1 MQCRSVC
8 GSGRG
13 VTFWDRCWRPKNKL
27 CLKVPSLGSSKIAGP
42 GSFLLVFRRVVVHW
56 RGIILLLI
64 LPCVV
69 FLEARFDEFAR
80 FDLILLALLLI
91 FIASQIFWLGRL
103 VDVGER
109 FIPGRPLRVW
119 LAIMTVV
126 VYMFVFLYS
135 YPEWGQGHVIRPAD
149 YRPLS
154 VVIHAVFWWWFV
166 GSMLAFLLVIAF
178 GAADRLVRA
187 AGWVYRKARTAIHQ
201 HSPAADAESALRS
214 SSRRRFLERT
224 AVLACATPFLA
235 VGYGLVYERRN
246 VEVVRQRVRLARLPK
261 DFEGFHIAQ
270 LSDIHIGPFTT
281 ADYIR
286 RCVAITNGL
295 EPDLIVLTGDYICW
309 DPEAQGE
316 AVRVLAGLRAPHGVF
331 GCMGNHEADVG
342 IEESIT
348 RLFAAQGI
356 RMLRQERA
364 AIRLGDEMLNL
375 IGIDH
380 GNDLAPDAERQVE
393 GDRRLQRLKALVMPN
408 TVNILLIHYPHAF
421 GDHELG
427 IDLTLAGD
435 IHGGGQLS
443 LDFLHRGLNL
453 SSLMGVPYTRG
464 WYEKGG
470 AQLYMNRGIGITGF
484 PIRLG
489 DRPEITV
496 LELTRET

>member
-1 MQCRSVC
+1 
-8 GSGRG
+8 
-13 VTFWDRCWRPKNKL
+13 
-27 CLKVPSLGSSKIAGP
+27 
-42 GSFLLVFRRVVVHW
+42 
-56 RGIILLLI
+56 LI

-69 FLEARFDEFAR
+69 FLETRFDEFAR

-91 FIASQIFWLGRL
+91 FIASQIFWLGCL

-109 FIPGRPLRVW
+109 FIPGRPRRFW
-119 LAIMTVV
+119 LVIMTVV
-126 VYMFVFLYS
+126 VYLFVCVYS
-135 YPEWGQGHVIRPAD
+135 YPEFGLVHVIRAAD
-149 YRPLS
+149 YRPQSML
-154 VVIHAVFWWWFV
+154 IHAVFWWWFV

-178 GAADRLVRA
+178 GAADRVVRA
-187 AGWVYRKARTAIHQ
+187 AGWVYRRARTAIHK
-201 HSPAADAESALRS
+201 HTAAPDAETTLLSPG
-214 SSRRRFLERT
+214 RRRFLEQT
-224 AVLACATPFLA
+224 AVLVSATPFVA
-235 VGYGLVYERRN
+235 TGYGLLYERQN

-261 DFEGFHIAQ
+261 AFEGFRIAQ

-281 ADYIR
+281 AEYIR

-295 EPDLIVLTGDYICW
+295 EPDLIALTGDYICW

-316 AVRVLAGLRAPHGVF
+316 VVRVLAGLRAPHGVY

-342 IEESIT
+342 IEDSIT

-364 AIRLGDEMLNL
+364 PIRLGDEMLNL

-380 GNDLAPDAERQVE
+380 GNAPDAERQVE

-427 IDLTLAGD
+427 IDLTLSGD

-443 LDFLHRGLNL
+443 LDFIHRGLNL
-453 SSLMGVPYTRG
+453 GSLMGVPYIRG
-464 WYEKGG
+464 LYENGG
-470 AQLYMNRGIGITGF
+470 EQLYMNRGIGITGF

-489 DRPEITV
+489 ARPEITV
-496 LELTRET
+496 LELART